1 MNVAEHNDYV
11 GVTASMQSR
20 PPHCRSPNINTCAA
34 AAAPPLCAVCVN
46 LTWCGF
52 DLYSRHMIGL
62 CCLSKTWTS
71 PGVVHVNVVHLFTCT
86 DSWTCPERY
95 LETSSGEVYILQ
107 TTEPRGHE
115 DFQAVFSHELCKI
128 VSGHFL
134 EFDFHIWRTGGAA
147 GGRTWR
153 MNPAVQRS
161 VLLFT
166 SSSTRAS
173 ALIHQKLWNLLV
185 FSKLDVF
192 VFYVFGS
199 SSFILRYLCS
209 SSFTSV
215 TCLCRQHVH
224 SLSVNPLDIHRL
236 YSHMDSPRNFMRRLK
251 GKDPEN
257 VQNNLTQTSGLKTEK
272 VMLSQSPLFSHMD
285 SD

>member
-1 MNVAEHNDYV
+1 M
-11 GVTASMQSR
+11 
-20 PPHCRSPNINTCAA
+20 
-34 AAAPPLCAVCVN
+34 
-46 LTWCGF
+46 
-52 DLYSRHMIGL
+52 
-62 CCLSKTWTS
+62 
-71 PGVVHVNVVHLFTCT
+71 
-86 DSWTCPERY
+86 
-95 LETSSGEVYILQ
+95 
-107 TTEPRGHE
+107 
-115 DFQAVFSHELCKI
+115 
-128 VSGHFL
+128 SGHFL

-166 SSSTRAS
+166 APPHGVGPH
-173 ALIHQKLWNLLV
+173 HQKLWNLLV
-185 FSKLDVF
+185 FPSWRLRLLRVWLLF
-192 VFYVFGS
+192 
-199 SSFILRYLCS
+199 FILRYLCS

-236 YSHMDSPRNFMRRLK
+236 YSHMDSLRNFIRRLK
-251 GKDPEN
+251 GKVPEN
-257 VQNNLTQTSGLKTEK
+257 VQNNLTQTSGLKTET

>member
-1 MNVAEHNDYV
+1 M
-11 GVTASMQSR
+11 
-20 PPHCRSPNINTCAA
+20 
-34 AAAPPLCAVCVN
+34 
-46 LTWCGF
+46 
-52 DLYSRHMIGL
+52 
-62 CCLSKTWTS
+62 
-71 PGVVHVNVVHLFTCT
+71 
-86 DSWTCPERY
+86 
-95 LETSSGEVYILQ
+95 
-107 TTEPRGHE
+107 
-115 DFQAVFSHELCKI
+115 
-128 VSGHFL
+128 SGHFL

-166 SSSTRAS
+166 ARPHGVGPH
-173 ALIHQKLWNLLV
+173 HQKIWNLLV
-185 FSKLDVF
+185 FPSWRLRLLRVWLLF
-192 VFYVFGS
+192 
-199 SSFILRYLCS
+199 FILRSLCS

-236 YSHMDSPRNFMRRLK
+236 YSHMDSPRNFIRRLK
-251 GKDPEN
+251 GKVPEN
-257 VQNNLTQTSGLKTEK
+257 VQNNLTQTSGLKTET

>member
-1 MNVAEHNDYV
+1 M
-11 GVTASMQSR
+11 
-20 PPHCRSPNINTCAA
+20 
-34 AAAPPLCAVCVN
+34 
-46 LTWCGF
+46 
-52 DLYSRHMIGL
+52 
-62 CCLSKTWTS
+62 
-71 PGVVHVNVVHLFTCT
+71 
-86 DSWTCPERY
+86 
-95 LETSSGEVYILQ
+95 
-107 TTEPRGHE
+107 
-115 DFQAVFSHELCKI
+115 
-128 VSGHFL
+128 SGHFL

-166 SSSTRAS
+166 AHPHGVGPH
-173 ALIHQKLWNLLV
+173 HQKLWNLLV
-185 FSKLDVF
+185 FPSWRLRLLRVWLLF
-192 VFYVFGS
+192 
-199 SSFILRYLCS
+199 FILRYLCS

-236 YSHMDSPRNFMRRLK
+236 YSHMDSLRNFIRRLK
-251 GKDPEN
+251 GKVPEN
-257 VQNNLTQTSGLKTEK
+257 VQNNLTQTSGLKTET

>member
-1 MNVAEHNDYV
+1 M
-11 GVTASMQSR
+11 
-20 PPHCRSPNINTCAA
+20 
-34 AAAPPLCAVCVN
+34 
-46 LTWCGF
+46 
-52 DLYSRHMIGL
+52 
-62 CCLSKTWTS
+62 
-71 PGVVHVNVVHLFTCT
+71 
-86 DSWTCPERY
+86 
-95 LETSSGEVYILQ
+95 
-107 TTEPRGHE
+107 
-115 DFQAVFSHELCKI
+115 
-128 VSGHFL
+128 SGHFL

-166 SSSTRAS
+166 APPHGVGPH
-173 ALIHQKLWNLLV
+173 HQKLWNLLV
-185 FSKLDVF
+185 FPSWRLRLLRVWLLF
-192 VFYVFGS
+192 
-199 SSFILRYLCS
+199 FILRYLCS

-236 YSHMDSPRNFMRRLK
+236 YSHMDSLRNFTRRLK

-257 VQNNLTQTSGLKTEK
+257 VQNNLTQTSGLKTET
-272 VMLSQSPLFSHMD
+272 VMFSQSPLFSHMD